1 MAWPAWIISALA
13 HPQVRRAGIEAA
25 TKAGGML
32 ADRLGKRKTGADSEI
47 LPPLEQS
54 QLSDAD
60 LLREAMESLPTKLEL
75 AEAIAALD
83 AQSEARVR
91 RLRGTVILIAIA
103 QFAALAI
110 VLAVLH

>member
-25 TKAGGML
+25 TKAGGLL
-32 ADRLGKRKTGADSEI
+32 ADRLAKRKGESGTEI
-47 LPPLEQS
+47 LPPETGER
-54 QLSDAD
+54 SDAD
-60 LLREAMESLPTKLEL
+60 LLREAMESLPTKQEL

-83 AQSEARVR
+83 AQSEARVS

-110 VLAVLH
+110 VMAILL

>member
-32 ADRLGKRKTGADSEI
+32 ADRLGKRKAGTENEI
-47 LPPLEQS
+47 LPPLDEA
-54 QLSDAD
+54 SDAE
-60 LLREAMESLPTKLEL
+60 LLRQAMASVPTKQEL

-91 RLRGTVILIAIA
+91 RLRGTIILVAIV
-103 QFAALAI
+103 QFFALAI
-110 VLAVLH
+110 ILAVLR